1 MNECF
6 WFKFLHAEEN
16 LLRFSF
22 CVLQTLGGT
31 IMEMIKKAYVVKDDQ
46 NRIIESYISHDS
58 ALARCVDLSKK
69 TKETYYVSE
78 MTFIDDSE

>member
-6 WFKFLHAEEN
+6 WFKFLHAKEN

-22 CVLQTLGGT
+22 CVLGGVT
-31 IMEMIKKAYVVKDDQ
+31 MEMIKKAYVVKDEQ

-58 ALARCVDLSKK
+58 ALARCIDLSKK
-69 TKETYYVSE
+69 TKEAYYVSE